1 MYFDSKAYAERI
13 RSLRMNKGLT
23 QAQLAEK
30 IGISAS
36 YLAKIENDRQS
47 GSVDLAI
54 DIAEFFD
61 VSLDYLLRGETTSSQ
76 NLKKI
81 VRKIINYL
89 SAVEKK
95 L

>member
-47 GSVDLAI
+47 GSVDL
-54 DIAEFFD
+54 
-61 VSLDYLLRGETTSSQ
+61 
-76 NLKKI
+76 
-81 VRKIINYL
+81 
-89 SAVEKK
+89 
-95 L
+95 